1 MPRKKS
7 IKGSADWFI
16 QCAEEIDT
24 FLSTVSVGQSAEHVS
39 WLYGYAIIKLYRAFE
54 TFVLD
59 CLIGAI
65 NNDTGT
71 LSAKAGIPFPKH
83 LTDEVCEYIITGQGY
98 FDFKGRDGLI
108 KTIKGYVADDH
119 YLLGSIKQQTYKE
132 ALEQLTALRNY
143 AAHESFKSKKAALD
157 AIGVERIGSAGSW
170 LKRQN
175 RYFRISEKLKELAA
189 EIKGH
194 APY

>member
-7 IKGSADWFI
+7 IKGSADWFA
-16 QCAEEIDT
+16 QCAGEIDT
-24 FLSTVSVGQSAEHVS
+24 FLSAVSERQSAEHVS
-39 WLYGYAIIKLYRAFE
+39 WLHGYAIIKLYRTFE
-54 TFVLD
+54 SFVLD

-71 LSAKAGIPFPKH
+71 LSAKAGIAFPKH
-83 LTDEVCEYIITGQGY
+83 LTDEVCEYIIIGQGY

-108 KTIKGYVADDH
+108 KTIKGYVQDDH
-119 YLLGSIKQQTYKE
+119 YLKTVKQKRYKE

-157 AIGVERIGSAGSW
+157 AIGAKRIGAAGSW
-170 LKRQN
+170 LKRKN
-175 RYFRISEKLKELAA
+175 RYSRISEKLKEIAA
-189 EIKGH
+189 EVRSH